1 MKLALITLGVLLI
14 AYALARVL
22 VVYASP
28 TPVTLYSGEGD
39 LTPCPSS
46 PNCVSSVDT
55 DTSFAIAGV
64 TDDATAMFKHLQSAI
79 RSRGDARVVQQT
91 AHYLH
96 AEFKTRWMGYIDD
109 VEVLLIPE
117 REILQLKSAS
127 RLGYSDMG
135 ANRKRIASLMQHAED
150 LKAASRPPAN

>member
-1 MKLALITLGVLLI
+1 
-14 AYALARVL
+14 
-22 VVYASP
+22 
-28 TPVTLYSGEGD
+28 
-39 LTPCPSS
+39 
-46 PNCVSSVDT
+46 
-55 DTSFAIAGV
+55 
-64 TDDATAMFKHLQSAI
+64 
-79 RSRGDARVVQQT
+79 
-91 AHYLH
+91 
-96 AEFKTRWMGYIDD
+96 D